1 MKICS
6 IFISM
11 IYLIIELV
19 ESQYSIDND
28 GNLLGNCP
36 NNMKDI
42 SWQKNL
48 KDCPST
54 NTYLVFPA
62 MNLINTL
69 RDKYWVTPDGSPY
82 IYSVN

>member
-1 MKICS
+1 
-6 IFISM
+6 
-11 IYLIIELV
+11 
-19 ESQYSIDND
+19 
-28 GNLLGNCP
+28 
-36 NNMKDI
+36 MKDI

-62 MNLINTL
+62 MNLIKTL